1 MGGNRIKSLNK
12 LIDDIFL
19 VLKQGDFEK
28 LSELSRIMGSI
39 DLNQLDDKEKIYLDN
54 ALEEL
59 EKIASDLKSDIIKSI
74 KDKENLKKFI
84 P

>member
-1 MGGNRIKSLNK
+1 LGGNRIKSLNK

>member
-1 MGGNRIKSLNK
+1 
-12 LIDDIFL
+12 

-28 LSELSRIMGSI
+28 LSELSRTMGSI

>member
-1 MGGNRIKSLNK
+1 LGGNRIKSLNK

-59 EKIASDLKSDIIKSI
+59 EKIASDLKSNIIKSI